1 MPSKLNS
8 ITESDLFAEQEK
20 FTGQGNI
27 QGLSDSV
34 RQRNVIQRQRIFKSD
49 VRDWYFLSQWDS
61 DPFLSDNQAG
71 ENINLAKNQ
80 IDFTFKKVES
90 GRLQIGKSHKFLD
103 AAQSLDMLEMELLN

>member
-34 RQRNVIQRQRIFKSD
+34 RPLNVIQRQRIFKSD
-49 VRDWYFLSQWDS
+49 VRDWDFLSQWGS
-61 DPFLSDNQAG
+61 NPFYPAG
-71 ENINLAKNQ
+71 VNIIWPKGQNYN
-80 IDFTFKKVES
+80 
-90 GRLQIGKSHKFLD
+90 
-103 AAQSLDMLEMELLN
+103 

>member
-34 RQRNVIQRQRIFKSD
+34 RPRNVIQRQRIFKSD
-49 VRDWYFLSQWDS
+49 VRDWDFLSQWGS

-71 ENINLAKNQ
+71 EDINLAKNLT
-80 IDFTFKKVES
+80 DFTFKKVKLE
-90 GRLQIGKSHKFLD
+90 RLLIG
-103 AAQSLDMLEMELLN
+103 